1 VSSPPEWTPPPEFD
15 EYRLVRPIGRGRSGQ
30 VFLAHDTLL
39 DRPVAVKF
47 LPMEDPAALARFLAE
62 ARAMA
67 RLQHPHVVTLY
78 RVGQVGDRAY
88 LVSEYVEGV
97 SLARVRK
104 PAPWRR
110 VLDVGMDLARGLHA
124 LHQRGVLHRDIT
136 PGNVMVMASGEV
148 KLVDFGLAKVMGAP
162 ATEEAPAPAQALE
175 LPAPHDSALVG
186 TPFFMSPEAWRGE
199 EHTPRSDLFSLGAV
213 LYELCTG
220 HVPFSA
226 PSIAALSQVVQTQDV
241 VPVGER
247 VPDVEPRLAQALHR
261 CLRRDPAERF
271 DSAAGLLD
279 ALEQIAYADEP
290 ADIPEGNPY
299 RGLRAFSSEHRAF
312 FFGRRREARAVLER
326 LRTEHFVLLT
336 GDSGVGKSSL
346 SMAGVLPLV
355 VEGRLQ
361 DGRSWRPVRMVPGR
375 KPLAALSAALGPVLD
390 GEELLEHRLREEPDL
405 LMRTLRARLGT
416 QLGLV
421 LFVDQ
426 LEELVTLSEPEEAEA
441 LGRALLH
448 LTAGAPGLRLLATA
462 RSDFLT
468 RLAGLPGLGP
478 EVPRALHLLRPM
490 QPEELREAVV
500 GPAQVKGVRYES
512 EALVESL
519 VRAALGT
526 QGSLPLLQFALA
538 ELWEA
543 RREEPHVITASALEA
558 LGGVAGALA
567 RHADGVLAQLMPEER
582 PAASSV
588 LLRLV
593 SADGTRARR
602 TDAELVGGDA
612 RFRAALEALVRG
624 RLLVATEAMEGGGT
638 AYEIAHEALL
648 QGWGTLAGW
657 LAEETEQRHQRERL
671 ESAAEDWERLGRVSD
686 ALWRAHQLAEVARV
700 EASGLTARARDFI
713 TASRRNLRRVRVL
726 RQVVAVGFLLVVV
739 LVGAG
744 VQLKQRMDLN
754 AQVDALLER
763 ARNEVLQARRL
774 SQESEALRQQAFGL
788 FQTGKKAEAEPLWE
802 RAGGR
807 MEEAQRVYG
816 QAADYF
822 EEAHLLGPSRE
833 DVRVQLGDFL
843 FERALLA
850 EQLRAT
856 ALRDELLHRMRLYDP
871 EGTRWRA
878 WSAPALLTLRGEP
891 VGARVEVSRYGKEG
905 ELEPAAGAPRLL
917 GTLPLEAELE
927 PGSYLLTLHA
937 PGHSPLRY
945 PLSVSRAEPLS
956 VELTLPR
963 EGLLPPGFV
972 LVPAGRFL
980 FGSGADTSVREFF
993 NAIPLHPVTTGAY
1006 LIGQTETTYGQWL
1019 EYLRALPANERARR
1033 TPRVVSASMHG
1044 SLVLEEVEG
1053 RWQLTLQPQSKPYRA
1068 LEGEK
1073 LRYEKRE
1080 RLAEH
1085 DWLRLPVSGISSE
1098 DARAY
1103 LAWLD
1108 RSGRLPG
1115 ARLCTEHE
1123 WERAARGAD
1132 ARRFPHG
1139 GKLEPGDANFDRT
1152 YGKQPLAFGP
1162 DEVGSHPRSRS
1173 PFGLDDMAG
1182 NVFEWVSSS
1191 LEPGAMV
1198 ARGGSFYFAATT
1210 AWVNN
1215 RELPE
1220 ASLRDVNV
1228 GLRVCA
1234 SWPLPGAR

>member
-1 VSSPPEWTPPPEFD
+1 
-15 EYRLVRPIGRGRSGQ
+15 

-47 LPMEDPAALARFLAE
+47 LPMEDPSALSRFLAE

-104 PAPWRR
+104 PTDWRR

-124 LHQRGVLHRDIT
+124 LHQRGVLHRDVT
-136 PGNVMVMASGEV
+136 PGNVMVMASGDV

-162 ATEEAPAPAQALE
+162 STEEAPDLTKALE
-175 LPAPHDSALVG
+175 VPAPNESALVG
-186 TPFFMSPEAWRGE
+186 TPYFMSPEAWRGE

-220 HVPFSA
+220 QVPFSA
-226 PSIAALSQVVQTQDV
+226 PTLAALSQVVQTQDV

-261 CLRRDPAERF
+261 CLRRNPAERF
-271 DSAAGLLD
+271 ESAAELLD
-279 ALEQIAYADEP
+279 ALEQIAYEDP
-290 ADIPEGNPY
+290 PTDIPEGNPY
-299 RGLRAFSSEHRAF
+299 RGLRAFSAEHRAF

-355 VEGRLQ
+355 MEGRFQ
-361 DGRSWRPVRMVPGR
+361 DGRSWRSVRLVPGR
-375 KPLAALSAALGPVLD
+375 KPLATLAAALGPMLG
-390 GEELLEHRLREEPDL
+390 GEELPEERLREEPDL
-405 LMRTLRARLGT
+405 LMRALRARLGT

-441 LGRALLH
+441 TARALLH

-512 EALVESL
+512 EALVQSL

-543 RREEPHVITASALEA
+543 RREEPHVITATALEA

-567 RHADGVLAQLMPEER
+567 RHADGVLAQMMPQER
-582 PAASSV
+582 PAATSV

-624 RLLVATEAMEGGGT
+624 RLLVATEAPEGT

-648 QGWGTLAGW
+648 HGWGTLAGW
-657 LAEETEQRHQRERL
+657 LAEETEQRHLRERL

-686 ALWRAHQLAEVARV
+686 ALWRAHQLAEVVRV
-700 EASGLTARARDFI
+700 DGSGLTRRARDFI

-726 RQVVAVGFLLVVV
+726 RQVVAAGFLLVVV

-744 VQLKQRMDLN
+744 VQLKQRMERN
-754 AQVDALLER
+754 AQVDVLLER
-763 ARNEVLQARRL
+763 ARHEVLRARTV

-788 FQTGKKAEAEPLWE
+788 FQTGKKAQAEPLWE
-802 RAGGR
+802 RAGVR

-816 QAADYF
+816 QAADLF

-833 DVRVQLGDFL
+833 DVHVQLGDFL

-850 EQLRAT
+850 EQLGAT
-856 ALRDELLHRMRLYDP
+856 ALQDELLHRMRLYDP
-871 EGTRWRA
+871 EGTRSLA
-878 WSAPALLTLRGEP
+878 WNAPARLTLQGEP
-891 VGARVEVSRYGKEG
+891 QGAEVKVSRYGKEG
-905 ELEPAAGAPRLL
+905 LLEPVVGEAPPL

-937 PGHSPLRY
+937 PGHAPLRY
-945 PLSVSRAEPLS
+945 PLSVSRAESLS
-956 VELTLPR
+956 VELTLPA
-963 EGLLPPGFV
+963 EGQLPEGFV

-993 NAIPLHPVTTGAY
+993 NAIPLHPVRTEAY

-1019 EYLRALPANERARR
+1019 EYLRALPVSERARR

-1044 SLVLEEVEG
+1044 SLVLEEVAG

-1068 LEGEK
+1068 REGEK

-1085 DWLRLPVSGISSE
+1085 DWLRLPVSGISAE
-1098 DARAY
+1098 DARMY

-1108 RSGRLPG
+1108 SSGRLPG

-1139 GKLEPGDANFDRT
+1139 SRLEPEDANFDRT
-1152 YGKQPLAFGP
+1152 YGKQALAFGP

-1220 ASLRDVNV
+1220 PSLRDVNV

-1234 SWPLPGAR
+1234 SWPLPAAR